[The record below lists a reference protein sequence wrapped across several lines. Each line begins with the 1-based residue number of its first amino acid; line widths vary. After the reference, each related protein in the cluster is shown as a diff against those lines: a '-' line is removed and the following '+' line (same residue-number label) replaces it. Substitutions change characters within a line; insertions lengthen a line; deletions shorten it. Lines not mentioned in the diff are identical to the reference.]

1 MKALFGVAVFG
12 LLPVPPM
19 PACDAL
25 ADGRDDHPA
34 ATEDM
39 RQSRPE
45 PHANGSS
52 NEVAKDAPAPKRL
65 DDIDA
70 ALTPDLQRG

>member
-1 MKALFGVAVFG
+1 
-12 LLPVPPM
+12 
-19 PACDAL
+19 
-25 ADGRDDHPA
+25 
-34 ATEDM
+34 M

-70 ALTPDLQRG
+70 ALTPDLQHG